1 MNMRT
6 RETHPNEILGYEP
19 YFGKDVT
26 IAFVN
31 HEQRTIRPAH
41 GYFPPHR
48 YGNQTRKFAKE
59 LGYDYIAR

>member
-6 RETHPNEILGYEP
+6 RESNPNEILGFEP

-26 IAFVN
+26 IAFIN
-31 HEQRTIRPAH
+31 HDQKTIRPAH

-48 YGNQTRKFAKE
+48 YGKESRKFAKD
-59 LGYDYIAR
+59 LGYKFVAR